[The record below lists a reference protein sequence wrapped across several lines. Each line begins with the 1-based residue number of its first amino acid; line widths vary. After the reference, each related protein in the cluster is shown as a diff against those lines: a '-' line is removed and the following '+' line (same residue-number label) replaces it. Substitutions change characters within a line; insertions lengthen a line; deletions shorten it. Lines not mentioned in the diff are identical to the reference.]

1 LHCCMCLKLIAW
13 QWERTGETIIRCVLQ
28 INRITIGTIN
38 NNTYQNTHTPI
49 TSWEVVLYI
58 NWLNRCNL
66 KILQFTSYKAGVG
79 CCTHG
84 CRRDC
89 PSDYPTISPNYG
101 YAPVRAYIVI
111 PFTDKEIFEEKLLK
125 FMRKIF

>member
-1 LHCCMCLKLIAW
+1 
-13 QWERTGETIIRCVLQ
+13 
-28 INRITIGTIN
+28 
-38 NNTYQNTHTPI
+38 
-49 TSWEVVLYI
+49 
-58 NWLNRCNL
+58 
-66 KILQFTSYKAGVG
+66 VG

-125 FMRKIF
+125 LILQFTSYKAGVGCCTHGCRRDCPSDYPTISLNYGYAPVRAYIVIPFTDKEIFEEKLLKFIRKIF